1 MKMANNTRKR
11 KGRAAV
17 AKHVRSKRFTLK
29 QTPARNGE
37 MRATRDM
44 LFTRAVNII
53 HEAEN
58 GPVERAP
65 YGSMQLAIDYLAL
78 HGHKGVQPHQIYY
91 HKKKKMNKAPVS
103 VIRTSNE
110 MVAHHDHNSAAAEGL
125 LCLARAT
132 TGPAKMVV
140 EVTTE
145 TAVTSG
151 RPKGTTVAE
160 IQLQKAVFENC
171 LTSIVIRYDEL
182 KKEANYNNKKIK
194 QGALKMIIA
203 EEKVKFGLKDVQISE
218 ETIRTRVKRG
228 QTHTISGRGLRS
240 PLEEIENVF
249 VEFFIQMSSFKRSL
263 SVVEGIALVNSII
276 SGTKY
281 EQYVKDFQEK
291 FCHGTMKDETT
302 KGMVG
307 EAYWAN
313 FMK

>member
-1 MKMANNTRKR
+1 MANNTRKR

-37 MRATRDM
+37 MRATHDM
-44 LFTRAVNII
+44 LFTRAVNIM

-103 VIRTSNE
+103 VIHTSNE
-110 MVAHHDHNSAAAEGL
+110 MVANSDHNSATAEGL

-145 TAVTSG
+145 TAVTSS
-151 RPKGTTVAE
+151 RPKGTMVAE

-171 LTSIVIRYDEL
+171 LTSIVIRYDKL
-182 KKEANYNNKKIK
+182 RNKAKDNNKKMK
-194 QGALKMIIA
+194 QGTLKMIIA
-203 EEKVKFGLKDVQISE
+203 EEKKNWTQRCADQ
-218 ETIRTRVKRG
+218 
-228 QTHTISGRGLRS
+228 
-240 PLEEIENVF
+240 
-249 VEFFIQMSSFKRSL
+249 
-263 SVVEGIALVNSII
+263 
-276 SGTKY
+276 
-281 EQYVKDFQEK
+281 
-291 FCHGTMKDETT
+291 
-302 KGMVG
+302 
-307 EAYWAN
+307 
-313 FMK
+313 